1 MRYLNSKLNIK
12 SVKSPIGC
20 SIKLKLH
27 SNGFCGLVFIVNLL
41 KKEYCDAY

>member
-1 MRYLNSKLNIK
+1 MRYLDGKLNVK
-12 SVKSPIGC
+12 SVKYLIPC

-41 KKEYCDAY
+41 KKEYCDPY